1 MWNRHIA
8 ISKINKRKEFEL
20 VQIDTD
26 KLCMGLYEKNSE
38 TNLKRC
44 NEKPN
49 KQRKKNAKVIKTRWV
64 KKKPKNPR

>member
-1 MWNRHIA
+1 MLNRRIP

-26 KLCMGLYEKNSE
+26 KLCMGLYEKNSG

-44 NEKPN
+44 NA
-49 KQRKKNAKVIKTRWV
+49 RKG
-64 KKKPKNPR
+64 